1 MNFFER
7 QRHLRRMSVRLVLLF
22 ALAVVGIVVVVD
34 LAVVLAMGAF
44 GQPASRLAGLL
55 VASTVATAGA
65 IGLATLYR
73 TATLRGGGGRVAREL
88 GGDYVP
94 HDTTDPQLR
103 RLRNVVEEIAIASGV
118 SVPEVYVLQ
127 HESAIN
133 AFAAGWSTSDAA
145 VAVTRGAL
153 ETLNRDELQG
163 VIAHEFS
170 HVVNGDMRLN
180 IRLIGLLFGI
190 MFLALA
196 GETMLRAGAFGRS
209 RDEKSG
215 GNPLPLIG
223 IALVAAGWVGV
234 LAGRLIKASV
244 SRQREY
250 LADAAA
256 VQFTRQTAG
265 IAGALKKIGGLP
277 GGSRLGA
284 PKAEEVAHMLF
295 GTGSKDR
302 ASWFATHPPL
312 ADRIRALDPTFDPA
326 QLTALAE
333 GWAQSP
339 PNGMREDLTLGLTGH
354 APRVRG
360 AGPATEPAAPSGAG
374 AGADTR
380 AGAAVGAGTRAG
392 AGAPVGPA
400 AEGGRAGDDAAGAR
414 GTPAGDLVVAR
425 VASPD
430 AGSYRHAE
438 AFLARIP
445 EQFADRARS
454 VDRVVPLVLGLLL
467 SADPEVRARQH
478 ADLVTRYDR
487 ATADAAWLE
496 ANALTGLPAV
506 LRLPLAE
513 LAFPALRHRTTAEQE
528 GVLGAVYTLINAD
541 GRTSPFEY
549 CLSRM
554 LHRNLYEALHP
565 QPRRTAALPLS
576 RVRREI
582 AVLLAVL
589 AGAGQSDPAA
599 ADRAYRAGLAL
610 ALPDEAPVRPAL
622 PGGVLDL
629 EDGWAVLDRLD
640 PGAKETLVRA
650 AVAVI
655 SEDAVAQVAE
665 IELLRTV
672 CALLHCPLPP
682 LTSLPAPVPPLL

>member
-22 ALAVVGIVVVVD
+22 ALAVVAIVVVVD

-44 GQPASRLAGLL
+44 DQPLSQITGL
-55 VASTVATAGA
+55 VVVSTVVTAAG

-73 TATLRGGGGRVAREL
+73 MATLRGGGGKVAREL

-94 HDTTDPQLR
+94 HDTTDPRLR

-118 SVPEVYVLQ
+118 AVPEVYVLQ
-127 HESAIN
+127 NESAIN

-223 IALVAAGWVGV
+223 IALVVAGYVGV

-256 VQFTRQTAG
+256 VQFTRQTSG

-277 GGSRLGA
+277 AGSRLGA
-284 PKAEEVAHMLF
+284 PKAEEVGHMLF
-295 GTGSKDR
+295 GTGSKSR

-312 ADRIRALDPTFDPA
+312 AERIRALDPSFDPA
-326 QLTALAE
+326 QLAALAE

-339 PNGMREDLTLGLTGH
+339 PDGMREDLTMGLTGH
-354 APRVRG
+354 AAPGPVR
-360 AGPATEPAAPSGAG
+360 EAG
-374 AGADTR
+374 AT
-380 AGAAVGAGTRAG
+380 
-392 AGAPVGPA
+392 
-400 AEGGRAGDDAAGAR
+400 AGDV
-414 GTPAGDLVVAR
+414 VVAR

-430 AGSYRHAE
+430 ANSYRHAE
-438 AFLARIP
+438 AFLSRIP
-445 EQFADRARS
+445 EPFAARARS

-467 SADPEVRARQH
+467 SADPGVRARQH
-478 ADLVTRYDR
+478 ADLVTRYGR
-487 ATADAAWLE
+487 ALADAAWAE
-496 ANALTGLPAV
+496 GEELTGLPAV

-513 LAFPALRHRTTAEQE
+513 LAFPALRHRTTEDQNA
-528 GVLGAVYTLINAD
+528 VLGAVYTLVNAD

-554 LHRNLYEALHP
+554 LHRHLYEALHP
-565 QPRRTAALPLS
+565 KPRWTTQLPLTRARHEVS
-576 RVRREI
+576 
-582 AVLLAVL
+582 VLLAVL
-589 AGAGQSDPAA
+589 ALSGQSGAA
-599 ADRAYRAGLAL
+599 ADRAYRAGIAL
-610 ALPDEAPVRPAL
+610 ALPDAPATRPELTA
-622 PGGVLDL
+622 GVLDL

-655 SEDAVAQVAE
+655 SEDAVAQVTE
-665 IELLRTV
+665 IELLRTI

-682 LTSLPAPVPPLL
+682 LTSLPARLPDVP

>member
-22 ALAVVGIVVVVD
+22 ALAVVAIIVVVD
-34 LAVVLAMGAF
+34 LAVVLAMGALN
-44 GQPASRLAGLL
+44 QPVSHLAGLL
-55 VASTVATAGA
+55 VASTVVTAGA

-94 HDTTDPQLR
+94 HDTTDPALR

-118 SVPEVYVLQ
+118 AVPEVYVLQ
-127 HESAIN
+127 DESAIN

-284 PKAEEVAHMLF
+284 PKAEEVGHMLF
-295 GTGSKDR
+295 GTGSKSR

-312 ADRIRALDPTFDPA
+312 AERIRALDPSFDPA
-326 QLTALAE
+326 QLEALAE

-339 PNGMREDLTLGLTGH
+339 PNGMREDLTLGLAGHTVPGTG
-354 APRVRG
+354 P
-360 AGPATEPAAPSGAG
+360 GPMP
-374 AGADTR
+374 
-380 AGAAVGAGTRAG
+380 
-392 AGAPVGPA
+392 
-400 AEGGRAGDDAAGAR
+400 GAR
-414 GTPAGDLVVAR
+414 AVTAGDLVVSR

-445 EQFADRARS
+445 APFAARARS

-467 SADPEVRARQH
+467 SADPGVRTRQH

-496 ANALTGLPAV
+496 ANALADLAPV

-513 LAFPALRHRTTAEQE
+513 LAFPALRHRTTTEQE

-554 LHRNLYEALHP
+554 LHRALYEALHP
-565 QPRRTAALPLS
+565 KPRLTSALPLS
-576 RVRREI
+576 RARREV

-610 ALPDEAPVRPAL
+610 ALPDEAPARPDL
-622 PGGVLDL
+622 PGGVLAL

-655 SEDAVAQVAE
+655 SEDAVAQVTE

-682 LTSLPAPVPPLL
+682 LTSLPARLPDLP

>member
-44 GQPASRLAGLL
+44 DQPLSQITGL
-55 VASTVATAGA
+55 VVVSTVVTAAG

-73 TATLRGGGGRVAREL
+73 MATLRGGGGKVAREL

-118 SVPEVYVLQ
+118 AVPEVYVLQ
-127 HESAIN
+127 NESAIN

-223 IALVAAGWVGV
+223 IALVVAGYVGV

-256 VQFTRQTAG
+256 VQFTRQTSG

-277 GGSRLGA
+277 AGSRLGA
-284 PKAEEVAHMLF
+284 PKAEEVGHMLF
-295 GTGSKDR
+295 GTGSKAR

-312 ADRIRALDPTFDPA
+312 AERIRALDPSFDPA
-326 QLTALAE
+326 QLAALAE

-339 PNGMREDLTLGLTGH
+339 PDGMREDLTLGLTGH
-354 APRVRG
+354 AAPRPERG
-360 AGPATEPAAPSGAG
+360 TGSGDPAGSDVTGPGP
-374 AGADTR
+374 AGADTP
-380 AGAAVGAGTRAG
+380 TRAT
-392 AGAPVGPA
+392 
-400 AEGGRAGDDAAGAR
+400 AGDE
-414 GTPAGDLVVAR
+414 VVAR

-430 AGSYRHAE
+430 ANSYRHAE
-438 AFLARIP
+438 AFLSRIP
-445 EQFADRARS
+445 ETFAARARS

-467 SADPEVRARQH
+467 SADPDVRARQH
-478 ADLVTRYDR
+478 ADLVAGYGR
-487 ATADAAWLE
+487 AVADAAWAE
-496 ANALTGLPAV
+496 AEELSGLPAV

-513 LAFPALRHRTTAEQE
+513 LAFPALRHRTTEDQNA
-528 GVLGAVYTLINAD
+528 VLGAVYALVNAD

-554 LHRNLYEALHP
+554 LHRHLYEALHP
-565 QPRRTAALPLS
+565 QPRWTTRLPLTRARHEVS
-576 RVRREI
+576 
-582 AVLLAVL
+582 VLLAVL
-589 AGAGQSDPAA
+589 AQSGQSGAA
-599 ADRAYRAGLAL
+599 ADRAYRAGMAL
-610 ALPDEAPVRPAL
+610 ALPDAPATRPELTA
-622 PGGVLDL
+622 GVLDL
-629 EDGWAVLDRLD
+629 EEGWAVLDRLD

-655 SEDAVAQVAE
+655 SDDAVAQVTE

-682 LTSLPAPVPPLL
+682 LTSLPGAP